1 MQKYLI
7 SFLFLALASAGCMKL
22 GTVLNWADTYALST
36 LSDYFDLNS
45 EQKKQAKKEIN
56 DTLRQI
62 EKNEFPA
69 FAAILQ
75 DAASQIEKGEWN
87 EEAIEKSIYTAQS
100 LINKAYARFEPLAQ
114 RLVEEQASVLGFARF
129 DEAFEKKH
137 RKNLEIS
144 SSAKEQSNVYKKRF
158 GKWVSETVEF
168 STPEQ
173 EDAWDEFTSKDPYP
187 SSLKLQSH
195 KVVFEKF
202 KATRLNKEAR
212 TEFIH
217 LCFTDWLGLQTSPY
231 QQAQAKYREG
241 LRHWIV
247 TQLEKLTDKQKKN
260 LIENLRKRAQEL
272 QDLAQNAA

>member
-1 MQKYLI
+1 MQKYFI
-7 SFLFLALASAGCMKL
+7 SFLALALVSTGCMKL

-36 LSDYFDLNS
+36 LGDYFDLNA

-56 DTLRQI
+56 ETLHQI

-75 DAASQIEKGEWN
+75 DAASLIEKGEWT
-87 EEAIEKSIYTAQS
+87 EGAIEKSISTAQS
-100 LINKAYARFEPLAQ
+100 LINKAYARLEPLAQ
-114 RLVEEQASVLGFARF
+114 RLVEEQATSGFARF
-129 DEAFEKKH
+129 DDAFEKKY
-137 RKNLEIS
+137 RKDIEINS
-144 SSAKEQSNVYKKRF
+144 SSKEQSNIYKKRF

-173 EDAWDEFTSKDPYP
+173 EDAWTDFTLKDPYP
-187 SSLKLQSH
+187 ASLKLQSH
-195 KVVFEKF
+195 KMVFEKF
-202 KATRLNKEAR
+202 KSVRMNKEAR

-217 LCFTDWLGLQTSPY
+217 LCFTDWLGVQAPTY

-241 LRHWIV
+241 LQHWIII
-247 TQLEKLTDKQKKN
+247 QLEKLTDKQKKN

-272 QDLAQNAA
+272 QDLSQGAT